1 MSNNIACDR
10 IEYANEEELLSEL
23 RRNLEVPGNVE
34 KAAEYLF
41 QSLIDEIALGVAF
54 EIHHNLKTGFY
65 FYGNLSQDLL
75 KWPLYRIT
83 GVTAAVEGE
92 VEEADIFQLIDLPNV
107 DVFGTANVKKAF
119 DCVCPN
125 CDRLVSAN
133 RFAPHLEKCMGMGR
147 AMGRKASRRIAST
160 RDTGNYYAS
169 AISAISDDE
178 DEDWQGEKKKKKLA
192 SMRANGSKKNG
203 KT

>member
-1 MSNNIACDR
+1 MT
-10 IEYANEEELLSEL
+10 YL
-23 RRNLEVPGNVE
+23 RLCP
-34 KAAEYLF
+34 
-41 QSLIDEIALGVAF
+41 GVA
-54 EIHHNLKTGFY
+54 
-65 FYGNLSQDLL
+65 
-75 KWPLYRIT
+75 
-83 GVTAAVEGE
+83 AAVEGE
-92 VEEADIFQLIDLPNV
+92 IEDNDKFQLIDLPNV
-107 DVFGTANVKKAF
+107 DVFGTANVKKAY

-147 AMGRKASRRIAST
+147 AMGRKASRRIASS

-169 AISAISDDE
+169 AISTISDDE
-178 DEDWQGEKKKKKLA
+178 DEDWQGEKKKKKLV